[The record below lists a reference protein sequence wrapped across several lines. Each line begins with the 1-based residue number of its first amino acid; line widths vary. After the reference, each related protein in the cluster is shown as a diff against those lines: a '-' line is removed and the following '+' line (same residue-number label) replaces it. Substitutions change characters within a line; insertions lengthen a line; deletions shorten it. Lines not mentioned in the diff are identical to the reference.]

1 MKVILKQDVN
11 KIGAAGEMIETSDGY
26 ARNFLFPRN
35 LAEEATPERIK
46 EWKDREASKKKKEE
60 RLQKE
65 ARELQKRLSGKT
77 VRVGASMGEKGKL
90 FGSITAAVVAENLVS
105 QYAASI
111 DKRDIRMP
119 ETVKQTGSYPFIVK
133 LYPGIEA
140 EMNLLVESE

>member
-11 KIGAAGEMIETSDGY
+11 KIGTAGEMVETSDGY

-46 EWKDREASKKKKEE
+46 EWKDKEASKKKKEE

-77 VRVGASMGEKGKL
+77 VRVSASMGEKGKL
-90 FGSITAAVVAENLVS
+90 FGSITTAAVAENLVS
-105 QYAASI
+105 QYSASI

-119 ETVKQTGSYPFIVK
+119 ETVKQTGSYPFTVK
-133 LYPGIEA
+133 LYTGIEA

>member
-11 KIGAAGEMIETSDGY
+11 KIGAAGEMIETTDGY

-65 ARELQKRLSGKT
+65 ARELQKRISGKT
-77 VRVGASMGEKGKL
+77 VHVRASMGEKGKL
-90 FGSITAAVVAENLVS
+90 FGSITAAAVAEKLSS
-105 QYAASI
+105 QYSASI

-119 ETVKQTGSYPFIVK
+119 ETVKQTGSYPFTVK

>member
-65 ARELQKRLSGKT
+65 ARELQAAFRKDCPRRGQYGGEGQALRQHHRCGRGGKPGLP
-77 VRVGASMGEKGKL
+77 VRC
-90 FGSITAAVVAENLVS
+90 IH
-105 QYAASI
+105 
-111 DKRDIRMP
+111 
-119 ETVKQTGSYPFIVK
+119 
-133 LYPGIEA
+133 
-140 EMNLLVESE
+140 

>member
-11 KIGAAGEMIETSDGY
+11 KIGTAGEMVETSDGY

-46 EWKDREASKKKKEE
+46 EWKDKEASKKKKEE

-77 VRVGASMGEKGKL
+77 VRVRASMGEKGKL
-90 FGSITAAVVAENLVS
+90 FGSITTAAVAENLVS
-105 QYAASI
+105 QYSASI

-119 ETVKQTGSYPFIVK
+119 ETVKQTGSYPFTVK
-133 LYPGIEA
+133 LYTGIEA